1 MGKAAIIPKARQSM
15 KAENRR
21 WHILTAVALGLILGF
36 YIEDSVSSQHQSMA
50 PPVVPVVV
58 AAANISPGTVLR
70 AETLRVVQW
79 PERILPPNTINSI
92 QKIQGLVITVPV
104 NQGEPILLPKLV
116 QRTLKEIT

>member
-1 MGKAAIIPKARQSM
+1 M
-15 KAENRR
+15 KLENSR
-21 WHILTAVALGLILGF
+21 WHILTAVVLGLMLGF
-36 YIEDSVSSQHQSMA
+36 YVQDSVSSQQQSIMA

-70 AETLRVVQW
+70 AENLRVVQW
-79 PERILPPNTINSI
+79 PEQILPPNTINSI

-116 QRTLKEIT
+116 QQVLKEIT